1 MTRASSWSNADGL
14 VVGFGANTPELS
26 GALTEEDN
34 GIGGIKTASVKFDY
48 SNLNAAAAVKY
59 TIPAGSRVLDVRLV
73 VQTGFTSTGTNTVA
87 VGDATTAGG
96 FITTTAA
103 TTVTMAAANAVV
115 NCDGVYAFATTDA
128 TATEVKVYAAATD
141 ILVASAQTDWTA
153 GSATLHVTFI

>member
-14 VVGFGANTPELS
+14 VVGFGRNTPELS
-26 GALTEEDN
+26 GALTDESD